1 MLTPDKIILSN
12 TRSLSD
18 LLEWISDAQER
29 ASKGEATAEDQV
41 KLAQSIFT
49 LSQTIQLNGYEMT
62 SFANVEEVESNK
74 ESLEKFTPLGF
85 GPTEMFEVK
94 TYEKPESAFGVVSTK
109 EAIDGFQTIAE
120 GIKEMN
126 KKDNKNEKN

>member
-12 TRSLSD
+12 TRSLAD

-62 SFANVEEVESNK
+62 SFADMEEETSNK
-74 ESLEKFTPLGF
+74 ESLDKFTPLGF
-85 GPTEMFEVK
+85 GPMEMFEVK
-94 TYEKPESAFGVVSTK
+94 TYDKPESAFGGVSTK
-109 EAIDGFQTIAE
+109 EAVDGFQTIAE

-126 KKDNKNEKN
+126 KKDNQE